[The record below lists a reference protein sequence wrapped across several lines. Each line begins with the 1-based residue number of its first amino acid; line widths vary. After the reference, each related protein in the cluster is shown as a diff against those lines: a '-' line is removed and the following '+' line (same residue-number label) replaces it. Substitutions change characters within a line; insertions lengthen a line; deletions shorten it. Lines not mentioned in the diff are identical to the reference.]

1 MVAMLRGLVALL
13 LVASASAQ
21 AQDAAALRERH
32 AQLKGRLANNAFGR
46 ALHVESAASAGK
58 HKGEVYAVVEHPFAA
73 VAAALARP
81 AHWCGIL
88 TLQVNAKQCH
98 AANEETL
105 TALITRKARDPV
117 DSAYRVD
124 FRFDRVAQSTDY
136 LHIVL
141 NAPSGPVG
149 TRDYQIQLEA
159 GALGA
164 GRTFMHLS
172 YAYTLGLMARTAMDV
187 YLAGAGRN
195 KRGFSVEGGER
206 GVVERAAMRYYLGV
220 EAYLSSQ
227 KNLEARLR
235 SWYTAT
241 ARYPQLREVV
251 DLEEYV
257 AMKLDESRAALRLV
271 DALR

>member
-1 MVAMLRGLVALL
+1 
-13 LVASASAQ
+13 
-21 AQDAAALRERH
+21 
-32 AQLKGRLANNAFGR
+32 
-46 ALHVESAASAGK
+46 
-58 HKGEVYAVVEHPFAA
+58 
-73 VAAALARP
+73 
-81 AHWCGIL
+81 
-88 TLQVNAKQCH
+88 
-98 AANEETL
+98 
-105 TALITRKARDPV
+105 
-117 DSAYRVD
+117 
-124 FRFDRVAQSTDY
+124 
-136 LHIVL
+136 
-141 NAPSGPVG
+141 
-149 TRDYQIQLEA
+149 
-159 GALGA
+159 
-164 GRTFMHLS
+164 
-172 YAYTLGLMARTAMDV
+172 MARTAMDV